1 LLVCSASLNPRDKLH
16 DFNVERLLSLAKLYL
31 SDFDSK
37 DLRELDHIL
46 SLYKTDVRG
55 DERFSNLQTI
65 AELSRKMVETNKH
78 QCYPLV
84 YRLVKLVLVLPVAT
98 DIVER
103 IFSAIKLVKTYLRN
117 RIDDEY
123 MSNSLIC
130 YVEKQEMEKVTNDI
144 VVRRFKA
151 MAKHKY

>member
-1 LLVCSASLNPRDKLH
+1 
-16 DFNVERLLSLAKLYL
+16 
-31 SDFDSK
+31 
-37 DLRELDHIL
+37 
-46 SLYKTDVRG
+46 
-55 DERFSNLQTI
+55 
-65 AELSRKMVETNKH
+65 MVETNKH

-130 YVEKQEMEKVTNDI
+130 YVEKQEMEKVINDI

>member
-1 LLVCSASLNPRDKLH
+1 
-16 DFNVERLLSLAKLYL
+16 
-31 SDFDSK
+31 
-37 DLRELDHIL
+37 
-46 SLYKTDVRG
+46 
-55 DERFSNLQTI
+55 
-65 AELSRKMVETNKH
+65 MVETNKH